1 MIASPVPDDGLG
13 ALERLQERGLGRGA
27 DVQAHPAV
35 GDAGLDGG
43 GADLGIFGELVGGAE
58 ILREVDLH
66 ALGLRL
72 LHQLPDD
79 LGSFFVVQGAP
90 DLAIRRREKRR

>member
-1 MIASPVPDDGLG
+1 
-13 ALERLQERGLGRGA
+13 
-27 DVQAHPAV
+27 
-35 GDAGLDGG
+35 
-43 GADLGIFGELVGGAE
+43 
-58 ILREVDLH
+58 VDLH